1 MQPCRRALLL
11 LHLLAATS
19 TSHALD
25 ADAAAAAWSTQRG
38 VHAPKLAIRTTTDS
52 VGGRG
57 LFATD
62 AVRKGE
68 VVASIPKDLVW
79 RAPAPADL
87 PPEGRAWQTQ
97 LATQLLLAA
106 AAGEEA
112 WAPWLDSLPTDFDGF
127 AYLDCEDV
135 DGWVQET
142 AQRWGLPAD
151 RLAETLGER
160 RGAYARRAAWFFSA
174 EGPAA
179 LCGASPASFR
189 LASNWL
195 YASCL
200 FASSTDT
207 SSVAVASVALT
218 GAATDAVAFD
228 GFTSTPSLNPALSR
242 CSGAGGVSPCS
253 MKHRSSARLRAIST
267 SYAAPIVAATRS
279 LCSSRS
285 RVSARSILSN
295 LSVSSF
301 AICFRRLITSAT
313 LLRSY
318 PARVVLSTLRSPEAF
333 LASRIFC
340 FCPIDAAQSFDAT
353 DE

>member
-1 MQPCRRALLL
+1 MQPCSTAVLLQ
-11 LHLLAATS
+11 LLAATS

-25 ADAAAAAWSTQRG
+25 ADAAAAAWSAQRG

-62 AVRKGE
+62 AVSKGE

-112 WAPWLDSLPTDFDGF
+112 WAPWLDSLPTDFDAF

-160 RGAYARRAAWFFSA
+160 RGAYARRAAWFFSE

-179 LCGASPASFR
+179 LCGASPQSFR
-189 LASNWL
+189 LAYCRVLSLSRAVTVDGKGCIGLVPFYDFLNHGRLRQRGERRTSNVRPGRAPRGRRVGRRGL
-195 YASCL
+195 VPRPRRHVAGCDGRHRNGRRAADGLRRRRRRRGRLPRQAAAPVRDLPASGLTVIRHCRQRRRRAPQTKGAQRESRYASPYYPRKGRK
-200 FASSTDT
+200 S
-207 SSVAVASVALT
+207 ASVM
-218 GAATDAVAFD
+218 F
-228 GFTSTPSLNPALSR
+228 R
-242 CSGAGGVSPCS
+242 YC
-253 MKHRSSARLRAIST
+253 
-267 SYAAPIVAATRS
+267 AAP
-279 LCSSRS
+279 
-285 RVSARSILSN
+285 
-295 LSVSSF
+295 
-301 AICFRRLITSAT
+301 RR
-313 LLRSY
+313 
-318 PARVVLSTLRSPEAF
+318 
-333 LASRIFC
+333 
-340 FCPIDAAQSFDAT
+340 
-353 DE
+353 

>member
-1 MQPCRRALLL
+1 MICIKRARVPTVSHQSAPVAVDAPASPSGASNPRSRNSLTIASLCS
-11 LHLLAATS
+11 LAA
-19 TSHALD
+19 
-25 ADAAAAAWSTQRG
+25 
-38 VHAPKLAIRTTTDS
+38 
-52 VGGRG
+52 
-57 LFATD
+57 
-62 AVRKGE
+62 
-68 VVASIPKDLVW
+68 
-79 RAPAPADL
+79 
-87 PPEGRAWQTQ
+87 
-97 LATQLLLAA
+97 LAT
-106 AAGEEA
+106 
-112 WAPWLDSLPTDFDGF
+112 
-127 AYLDCEDV
+127 
-135 DGWVQET
+135 
-142 AQRWGLPAD
+142 
-151 RLAETLGER
+151 
-160 RGAYARRAAWFFSA
+160 
-174 EGPAA
+174 
-179 LCGASPASFR
+179 ASFR

-195 YASCL
+195 CASCL

-207 SSVAVASVALT
+207 SSAVVGVWA

-228 GFTSTPSLNPALSR
+228 GFASTPSLNPALSEN
-242 CSGAGGVSPCS
+242 CSGDGGVSPCS

-340 FCPIDAAQSFDAT
+340 FCPIDATRSFDAT
-353 DE
+353 DEEKVSAEGGFSGAPLVGGGGGAAEGSGGAWRRPPGRTYYRRMNRDAL